1 MKTLHKKYPELKV
14 ETKNSSVSL
23 YELIEA
29 VSDAV
34 KPGEE
39 AMVPFIVSHILS
51 SCNAT
56 LGTP

>member
-1 MKTLHKKYPELKV
+1 MNPMRTL
-14 ETKNSSVSL
+14 NL

-29 VSDAV
+29 VNSAV
-34 KPGEE
+34 EPGEE

-56 LGTP
+56 LRTQ